1 MEETL
6 IKRVMPNSLEAEQSV
21 IGSMIMDQDAI
32 VTAMEILLQEDFYHK
47 QYGILFDA
55 MIELY
60 SSGQPVDLVFLIAA
74 PNTEDNIHLD
84 VLSKLSVLLMNEEFT
99 EALRNAETV
108 EEFMGI
114 INDADEKEAGI
125 DDVGLCTDEKIHTML
140 AMVHTYPDGDRDFS
154 FYRNP
159 GADMML
165 NKTEIPEDILK
176 ETEMQIS
183 KKL

>member
-60 SSGQPVDLVFLIAA
+60 SSGQPESNFFKNFSCALSLVSSRKVWIMASTLIS
-74 PNTEDNIHLD
+74 L
-84 VLSKLSVLLMNEEFT
+84 
-99 EALRNAETV
+99 
-108 EEFMGI
+108 G
-114 INDADEKEAGI
+114 
-125 DDVGLCTDEKIHTML
+125 
-140 AMVHTYPDGDRDFS
+140 
-154 FYRNP
+154 
-159 GADMML
+159 
-165 NKTEIPEDILK
+165 
-176 ETEMQIS
+176 
-183 KKL
+183 